1 MNWKRKLKIAGLVV
15 LAALAIYLALPQ
27 NHYIVRA
34 LIYQQVNIDDYKIF
48 HNRTVKAGTPQPWRL
63 HAKYNTYQLT
73 NDQLKYFNDFR
84 TVAFMVVKDTAL
96 LFESYWDGYGKDS
109 YSNSFSMAKSIVSLL
124 MGCALSD
131 GYVKSIDEP
140 VGNYLPEFAEG
151 DKAKITIKHLLTMSS
166 GLSWDESYSTLFS
179 LTTQGYYGNNLPKLV
194 LNQTVVK
201 EPGKTFEYRSGDT
214 QLLSLIVEKATG
226 KTLSDYA
233 SEKIWSKIGAEHDAL
248 WCLDRKEGV
257 EKAFCCF
264 NTNARDFARFGQLVL
279 NGGKWNGE
287 QVVPESYLNEALTPA
302 SYLFDPETNKN
313 VDFYGY
319 QWWMINVDGYKTWYA
334 RGLLGQYIFVIPDL
348 NAVVVR
354 LGHVRNNNRID
365 GTPEDV
371 YQYIRYGISIVKS
384 IETNEQ

>member
-1 MNWKRKLKIAGLVV
+1 MNWKRKLKVAGVV
-15 LAALAIYLALPQ
+15 LIVALAIFLALPQ

-63 HAKYNTYQLT
+63 HPKYNTYQLT
-73 NDQLKYFNDFR
+73 DQQLKYFSDFR
-84 TVAFMVVKDTAL
+84 TVAFLVVKDTAI

-124 MGCALSD
+124 MGCAISD
-131 GYVKSIDEP
+131 GYIKSVDEP
-140 VGNYLPEFAEG
+140 IGNYLPDYTEG
-151 DKAKITIKHLLTMSS
+151 EKAKITIKHLLTMSS

-179 LTTQGYYGNNLPKLV
+179 LTTQGYYGNDLPRLV
-194 LNQTVVK
+194 LNQHVVN
-201 EPGKTFEYRSGDT
+201 EPGKIYEYRSGDT
-214 QLLSLIVEKATG
+214 QLLSLIIEQATG

-233 SEKIWSKIGAEHDAL
+233 SEKIWSKVGAEHDAL
-248 WCLDRKEGV
+248 WCLDRKNGV

-264 NTNARDFARFGQLVL
+264 NTNARDFARLGQLVL
-279 NGGKWNGE
+279 NGGRWNGE
-287 QVVPESYLNEALTPA
+287 QLVPESYLNEALTPA
-302 SYLFDPETNKN
+302 SFLFDPETNKN

-319 QWWMINVDGYKTWYA
+319 QWWMINIDGHKVWYA

-354 LGHVRNNNRID
+354 LGHVRNNKRID

-371 YQYIRYGISIVKS
+371 YEYIRYGISIVNA
-384 IETNEQ
+384 I

>member
-48 HNRTVKAGTPQPWRL
+48 HNRTVKAGTPQPWKL
-63 HAKYNTYQLT
+63 HPEYNTYQL
-73 NDQLKYFNDFR
+73 NDEQLKYFNDFR
-84 TVAFMVVKDTAL
+84 TVAFLVVKDTAL

-124 MGCALSD
+124 MGCAVND
-131 GYVKSIDEP
+131 GYIKSIDEP

-194 LNQTVVK
+194 LNQRVVK
-201 EPGKTFEYRSGDT
+201 EPGKLFEYRSGDT
-214 QLLSLIVEKATG
+214 QLLSLIIEKATG

-233 SEKIWSKIGAEHDAL
+233 SEKIWTKVGAEHDAL
-248 WCLDRKEGV
+248 WCLDRKDGV

-279 NGGKWNGE
+279 NGGKWNGQ

-319 QWWMINVDGYKTWYA
+319 QWWMINIDGHRVWYA

-354 LGHVRNNNRID
+354 LGHVRNSNRID

>member
-1 MNWKRKLKIAGLVV
+1 MNWKRKLKVASVV
-15 LAALAIYLALPQ
+15 VVVALAVYLALPQ

-63 HAKYNTYQLT
+63 HEKYNSYQLT

-84 TVAFMVVKDTAL
+84 TVAFLVVKDTAL

-179 LTTQGYYGNNLPKLV
+179 LTTQGYYGKNLPKLV

-214 QLLSLIVEKATG
+214 QLLSLIIEKATG
-226 KTLSDYA
+226 KTLADYA
-233 SEKIWSKIGAEHDAL
+233 SEKIWSKIGAEHDAF
-248 WCLDRKEGV
+248 WCLDRKDGV

-279 NGGKWNGE
+279 NGGRWNGE
-287 QVVPESYLNEALTPA
+287 QIVPEEYLNESLTPA
-302 SYLFDPETNKN
+302 SYLFDPETNRN

-334 RGLLGQYIFVIPDL
+334 RGLLGQYIFVIPSL

-371 YQYIRYGISIVKS
+371 YQYIRFGISIVKS
-384 IETNEQ
+384 IENNE

>member
-1 MNWKRKLKIAGLVV
+1 MNWKRKLKVASVV
-15 LAALAIYLALPQ
+15 VVVALAVYLALPQ

-48 HNRTVKAGTPQPWRL
+48 HNRTVKAGAPQPWRL
-63 HAKYNTYQLT
+63 HEKYNSYQLT

-84 TVAFMVVKDTAL
+84 TVAFLVVKDTAL

-124 MGCALSD
+124 MGCALGD

-179 LTTQGYYGNNLPKLV
+179 LTTQGYYGKNLPKLV

-214 QLLSLIVEKATG
+214 QLLSLIIEKATG
-226 KTLSDYA
+226 KTLADYA

-248 WCLDRKEGV
+248 WCLDRKDGV

-279 NGGKWNGE
+279 NGGRWNGE
-287 QVVPESYLNEALTPA
+287 QIVPEEYLNESLTPA
-302 SYLFDPETNKN
+302 SYLFDPETNRN

-334 RGLLGQYIFVIPDL
+334 RGLLGQYIFVIPSL

-371 YQYIRYGISIVKS
+371 YQYIRFGISIVKS
-384 IETNEQ
+384 IENNE

>member
-1 MNWKRKLKIAGLVV
+1 MNWKQKLKVASVV
-15 LAALAIYLALPQ
+15 VVAALAIYLALPQ

-63 HAKYNTYQLT
+63 HAKYNTYQLSH
-73 NDQLKYFNDFR
+73 DQLKYLNDFR
-84 TVAFMVVKDTAL
+84 TVAFLVVKDTAL

-124 MGCALSD
+124 MGCAISD

-140 VGNYLPEFAEG
+140 IGNYLPDFAEG

-179 LTTQGYYGNNLPKLV
+179 LTTQGYYGNDLPKLV

-201 EPGKTFEYRSGDT
+201 EPGKLFEYRSGDT
-214 QLLSLIVEKATG
+214 QLLSLIIEKATG

-248 WCLDRKEGV
+248 WCLDRKDGV

-279 NGGKWNGE
+279 NGGRWNGE
-287 QVVPESYLNEALTPA
+287 QIVPENYLNEALTPA
-302 SYLFDPETNKN
+302 SYLFDPETNRN

-319 QWWMINVDGYKTWYA
+319 QWWMINIDGYKTWYA

-384 IETNEQ
+384 IETNE

>member
-1 MNWKRKLKIAGLVV
+1 MNWKRKLKVASVV
-15 LAALAIYLALPQ
+15 VVVALAVYLALPQ

-63 HAKYNTYQLT
+63 HEKYNSYQLT

-84 TVAFMVVKDTAL
+84 TVAFLVVKDTAL

-179 LTTQGYYGNNLPKLV
+179 LTTQGYYGKNLPKLV

-214 QLLSLIVEKATG
+214 QLLSLIIEKATG
-226 KTLSDYA
+226 KTLADYA

-248 WCLDRKEGV
+248 WCLDRKDGV

-279 NGGKWNGE
+279 NGGRWNGE
-287 QVVPESYLNEALTPA
+287 QIVPEEYLNESLTPA

-334 RGLLGQYIFVIPDL
+334 RGLLGQYIFVIPSL

-371 YQYIRYGISIVKS
+371 YQYIRFGISIVKS
-384 IETNEQ
+384 IENNE

>member
-15 LAALAIYLALPQ
+15 LAALAIYLALPP

-48 HNRTVKAGTPQPWRL
+48 HNRTVKAGSPQPWKL
-63 HAKYNTYQLT
+63 HPKYNSYQLT
-73 NDQLKYFNDFR
+73 DEQLKYFNDFR
-84 TVAFMVVKDTAL
+84 TVAFLVVKDTAL
-96 LFESYWDGYGKDS
+96 LFETYWDGYGKES

-124 MGCALSD
+124 MGCAVND

-140 VGNYLPEFAEG
+140 IGNYLPEFAEG

-179 LTTQGYYGNNLPKLV
+179 LTTQGYYGNDLPKLV
-194 LNQTVVK
+194 LNQRVVK
-201 EPGKTFEYRSGDT
+201 EPGKLFEYRSGDT
-214 QLLSLIVEKATG
+214 QLLSLIIEKATG

-233 SEKIWSKIGAEHDAL
+233 SEKIWTKVGAEHDAL
-248 WCLDRKEGV
+248 WCLDRKDGV

-279 NGGKWNGE
+279 NGGKWNNQ

-319 QWWMINVDGYKTWYA
+319 QWWMINIDGYKTWYA

-371 YQYIRYGISIVKS
+371 HKYIRFGISIVKS
-384 IETNEQ
+384 IDSNEQ

>member
-1 MNWKRKLKIAGLVV
+1 MNWKRKLKVASVV
-15 LAALAIYLALPQ
+15 VVVALAVYLALPQ

-63 HAKYNTYQLT
+63 HEKYNSYQLT

-84 TVAFMVVKDTAL
+84 TVAFLVVKDTAL

-179 LTTQGYYGNNLPKLV
+179 LTTQGYYGKNLPKLV

-214 QLLSLIVEKATG
+214 QLLSLIIEKATG
-226 KTLSDYA
+226 KTLADYA
-233 SEKIWSKIGAEHDAL
+233 SEKIWSKIGAEHDAF
-248 WCLDRKEGV
+248 WCLDRKDGV

-279 NGGKWNGE
+279 NGGRWNGE
-287 QVVPESYLNEALTPA
+287 QIVPEEYLNESLTPA

-334 RGLLGQYIFVIPDL
+334 RGLLGQYIFVIPSL

-371 YQYIRYGISIVKS
+371 YQYIRFGISIVKS
-384 IETNEQ
+384 IENNE

>member
-1 MNWKRKLKIAGLVV
+1 MNWKRKLKVASVV
-15 LAALAIYLALPQ
+15 VVVALAIYLALPQ

-34 LIYQQVNIDDYKIF
+34 LIYQQVNIDDYKLF
-48 HNRTVKAGTPQPWRL
+48 HNRTVKAGTPQPWKL
-63 HAKYNTYQLT
+63 HPEYNTYQL
-73 NDQLKYFNDFR
+73 NDEQLKYFNDFR
-84 TVAFMVVKDTAL
+84 TVAFIVIKDTAL

-131 GYVKSIDEP
+131 GYIKSIDEP

-179 LTTQGYYGNNLPKLV
+179 LTTQGYYGKNLSKLV
-194 LNQTVVK
+194 LNQTVVM
-201 EPGKTFEYRSGDT
+201 EPGKLFEYRSGDT
-214 QLLSLIVEKATG
+214 QLLSLIIKKATG
-226 KTLSDYA
+226 KTLSNYA

-248 WCLDRKEGV
+248 WCLDRKDGV

-264 NTNARDFARFGQLVL
+264 NTNARDFARLGQLVL
-279 NGGKWNGE
+279 NSGRWNGE
-287 QVVPESYLNEALTPA
+287 QIVPEQFLNESLTPA

-319 QWWMINVDGYKTWYA
+319 QWWMINIDGYKIWYA

-348 NAVVVR
+348 NVVVVR

-371 YQYIRYGISIVKS
+371 YQYIRYGIGIVKS

>member
-1 MNWKRKLKIAGLVV
+1 MNWKQKLKVASVV
-15 LAALAIYLALPQ
+15 VVAALAIYLALPQ

-63 HAKYNTYQLT
+63 HAKYNTYQLSH
-73 NDQLKYFNDFR
+73 DQLKYLNDFR
-84 TVAFMVVKDTAL
+84 TVAFLVVKDTAL

-124 MGCALSD
+124 MGCAISD

-140 VGNYLPEFAEG
+140 IGNYLPDFAEG

-179 LTTQGYYGNNLPKLV
+179 LTTQGYYGNDLPKLV
-194 LNQTVVK
+194 LNQRVVK
-201 EPGKTFEYRSGDT
+201 EPGKLFEYRSGDT
-214 QLLSLIVEKATG
+214 QLLSLIIEKATG
-226 KTLSDYA
+226 KTLADYA

-248 WCLDRKEGV
+248 WCLDRKDGV

-279 NGGKWNGE
+279 NGGRWNGE
-287 QVVPESYLNEALTPA
+287 QIVPEEYLNESLTPA

-319 QWWMINVDGYKTWYA
+319 QWWMINVDGYKAWYA

-348 NAVVVR
+348 NSVVVR

-384 IETNEQ
+384 IENNEQ

>member
-1 MNWKRKLKIAGLVV
+1 
-15 LAALAIYLALPQ
+15 
-27 NHYIVRA
+27 
-34 LIYQQVNIDDYKIF
+34 
-48 HNRTVKAGTPQPWRL
+48 
-63 HAKYNTYQLT
+63 
-73 NDQLKYFNDFR
+73 
-84 TVAFMVVKDTAL
+84 
-96 LFESYWDGYGKDS
+96 
-109 YSNSFSMAKSIVSLL
+109 
-124 MGCALSD
+124 
-131 GYVKSIDEP
+131 
-140 VGNYLPEFAEG
+140 
-151 DKAKITIKHLLTMSS
+151 MSS

-194 LNQTVVK
+194 LNQRVVK
-201 EPGKTFEYRSGDT
+201 EPGKLFEYRSGDT
-214 QLLSLIVEKATG
+214 QLLSLIIEKATG

-233 SEKIWSKIGAEHDAL
+233 SEKIWTKVGAEHDAL
-248 WCLDRKEGV
+248 WCLDRKDGV

-279 NGGKWNGE
+279 NGGKWNGQ

-319 QWWMINVDGYKTWYA
+319 QWWMINIDGHRVWYA

-354 LGHVRNNNRID
+354 LGHVRNSNRID